1 MKKKID
7 LSGKF
12 TTYQLKNVGNFY
24 QGEVYNACDYVRQ
37 CKRKDKKAYEE
48 TTDSLRF
55 KWFLEDVL
63 HETVVCNKS
72 LEWGL
77 KRFDKFMDTLQSN
90 AMQEYVFYAKLAFS
104 TLQIQ
109 YAKYLIY
116 RKRAYPIYETDKLV
130 WCVEDAILED
140 TLE

>member
-12 TTYQLKNVGNFY
+12 TAYQIENVGNFY
-24 QGEVYNACDYVRQ
+24 QSEVYNACDYVRQ
-37 CKRKDKKAYEE
+37 CKRKGKKAYEE

-72 LEWGL
+72 L
-77 KRFDKFMDTLQSN
+77 
-90 AMQEYVFYAKLAFS
+90 
-104 TLQIQ
+104 
-109 YAKYLIY
+109 
-116 RKRAYPIYETDKLV
+116 
-130 WCVEDAILED
+130 LED